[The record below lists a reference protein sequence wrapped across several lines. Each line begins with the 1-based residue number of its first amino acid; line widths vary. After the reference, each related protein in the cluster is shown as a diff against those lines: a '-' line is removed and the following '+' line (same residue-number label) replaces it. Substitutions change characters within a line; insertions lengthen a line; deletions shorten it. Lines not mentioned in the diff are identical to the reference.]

1 MANPLVHMMN
11 PNPLIPLPQPLS
23 GLALLSGFRRVPDN
37 CVVTVHR
44 FGRYVGAL
52 GAGWRWTVPGVD
64 HLGTPVCLIGHHLD
78 VPDATG
84 AHAELYYQ
92 ILDPSQAGEAL
103 DRVDALVSDQARD
116 ALASLPRDAMPSL
129 ADALKA
135 ELNRRIGNLGLRV
148 IRCALHP
155 A

>member
-1 MANPLVHMMN
+1 MAI
-11 PNPLIPLPQPLS
+11 PNPLIPLPLPLS
-23 GLALLSGFRRVPDN
+23 SLAWLTGFRRVPDN

-44 FGRYVGAL
+44 FGRFVGTL
-52 GAGWRWTVPGVD
+52 GAGWRWTMPGLD
-64 HLGTPVCLIGHHLD
+64 KLGAPVCLIGHHLD

-92 ILDPSQAGEAL
+92 ILDPAQAGEAL

-116 ALASLPRDAMPSL
+116 ALASLPADAKPSL

-135 ELNRRIGNLGLRV
+135 ELNRRVGNLGLRV